1 MGALASMALGQK
13 LFCLPESKRTIREC
27 GAAEQAN
34 FGISAYGWSLW
45 LRDCVHGVEDE
56 LCGALFALKLSS
68 LLASSVL
75 HTASHSARNASQV
88 IETSIKGATGARISQ
103 RKVGGGA
110 VNGKAQVLTYEQN
123 ASILSVP
130 AGVLLV
136 KITPPESYGE
146 HTPRY
151 PNDAHNS
158 YFYATLPIRVTN
170 QMRLLVDGVEGC
182 TPSPRQAQ
190 YLLTR
195 RAEPGLPFLELPAY
209 CLARP

>member
-75 HTASHSARNASQV
+75 HTASHSARNASQAV
-88 IETSIKGATGARISQ
+88 ATSMKGATGAQTGS
-103 RKVGGGA
+103 RKVGGSAVKRESPGA
-110 VNGKAQVLTYEQN
+110 DIRAKRLNCET
-123 ASILSVP
+123 
-130 AGVLLV
+130 
-136 KITPPESYGE
+136 
-146 HTPRY
+146 
-151 PNDAHNS
+151 NDAHNS
-158 YFYATLPIRVTN
+158 YFYATPPYPCN
-170 QMRLLVDGVEGC
+170 
-182 TPSPRQAQ
+182 
-190 YLLTR
+190 
-195 RAEPGLPFLELPAY
+195 
-209 CLARP
+209 

>member
-1 MGALASMALGQK
+1 MAAARVDGVRPQRALG
-13 LFCLPESKRTIREC
+13 LPESKRTLREC

-103 RKVGGGA
+103 RKVGGSAVKRESAGA
-110 VNGKAQVLTYEQN
+110 DIRAKRFNFERRGSTRPRARGPSRRRSRRTRRRPSRESYPL
-123 ASILSVP
+123 
-130 AGVLLV
+130 
-136 KITPPESYGE
+136 ESYGE
-146 HTPRY
+146 HTP
-151 PNDAHNS
+151 
-158 YFYATLPIRVTN
+158 ATQMMHTTPIFTPDSLPV
-170 QMRLLVDGVEGC
+170 
-182 TPSPRQAQ
+182 
-190 YLLTR
+190 
-195 RAEPGLPFLELPAY
+195 
-209 CLARP
+209 

>member
-88 IETSIKGATGARISQ
+88 IETSIKGAKGARISQ
-103 RKVGGGA
+103 RKVGGSAVKRESAGA
-110 VNGKAQVLTYEQN
+110 DIRAKRLNFERRAHCFYT
-123 ASILSVP
+123 SCCWSV
-130 AGVLLV
+130 
-136 KITPPESYGE
+136 S
-146 HTPRY
+146 H
-151 PNDAHNS
+151 
-158 YFYATLPIRVTN
+158 LPIKPRSESSLTPT
-170 QMRLLVDGVEGC
+170 LC
-182 TPSPRQAQ
+182 T
-190 YLLTR
+190 
-195 RAEPGLPFLELPAY
+195 
-209 CLARP
+209 

>member
-88 IETSIKGATGARISQ
+88 
-103 RKVGGGA
+103 
-110 VNGKAQVLTYEQN
+110 L
-123 ASILSVP
+123 
-130 AGVLLV
+130 
-136 KITPPESYGE
+136 
-146 HTPRY
+146 
-151 PNDAHNS
+151 
-158 YFYATLPIRVTN
+158 
-170 QMRLLVDGVEGC
+170 
-182 TPSPRQAQ
+182 
-190 YLLTR
+190 R
-195 RAEPGLPFLELPAY
+195 RALRVRRAHESLKERSAEVP
-209 CLARP
+209 

>member
-75 HTASHSARNASQV
+75 HTASHSARNASQAV
-88 IETSIKGATGARISQ
+88 ATSMKGATGAQTGS
-103 RKVGGGA
+103 RKVGGSAVKRESPGA
-110 VNGKAQVLTYEQN
+110 DIRAKRLNCETRAHSFNPCYCW
-123 ASILSVP
+123 SVSHLP
-130 AGVLLV
+130 V
-136 KITPPESYGE
+136 E
-146 HTPRY
+146 PRSGSWSS
-151 PNDAHNS
+151 P
-158 YFYATLPIRVTN
+158 TL
-170 QMRLLVDGVEGC
+170 C
-182 TPSPRQAQ
+182 T
-190 YLLTR
+190 
-195 RAEPGLPFLELPAY
+195 
-209 CLARP
+209 